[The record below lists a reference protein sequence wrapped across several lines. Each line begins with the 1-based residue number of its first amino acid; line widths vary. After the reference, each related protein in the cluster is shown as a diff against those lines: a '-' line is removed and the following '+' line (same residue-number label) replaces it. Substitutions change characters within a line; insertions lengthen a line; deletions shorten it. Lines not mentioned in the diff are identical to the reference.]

1 MGLKEL
7 NKMTTQELLQLKN
20 KVEFLLKRRNK
31 RVNRQFVYCSII
43 KKKKKIKRY
52 EKSGKS

>member
-1 MGLKEL
+1 MTMGLKEL

-31 RVNRQFVYCSII
+31 RVNR
-43 KKKKKIKRY
+43 
-52 EKSGKS
+52 